1 MEKLKDKIAL
11 VIGGSRGIG
20 AAIVKKLAAD
30 GAFVSFTYA
39 KSPEKAELL
48 SDELKK
54 AGKQVQAIH
63 ADSADPEAI
72 SAAVQGVISKFSR
85 IDILVNNA
93 GIYIGRSFE
102 EHTLEDYEQI
112 MNINVRAFYLASLE
126 AVKNMPNGG
135 RIINIGSNMA
145 ENSLSAQTTL
155 YTMSKSALTGFT
167 RGLARD
173 LGPKGITVNVVQP
186 GPIDTDMNP
195 ATGELADFLRSRM
208 ALSDYGTGEDVAGLV
223 AFLAS
228 SEGKYITG
236 TALTIDGGLN
246 A

>member
-1 MEKLKDKIAL
+1 MEKLKNKIAL
-11 VIGGSRGIG
+11 VTGGSRGIG
-20 AAIVKKLAAD
+20 AAIVKKLASE
-30 GAFVSFTYA
+30 GAHVSFTYA
-39 KSPEKAELL
+39 KSPEKAALL
-48 SDELKK
+48 SDTLQE
-54 AGKQVQAIH
+54 AGKQVNAIH
-63 ADSADPEAI
+63 ADSADPQAVTK
-72 SAAVQGVISKFSR
+72 AVQQVISSFGR

-93 GIYIGRSFE
+93 GIYIGRPFE

-112 MNINVRAFYLASLE
+112 MNVNVRALYVASLE
-126 AVKNMPNGG
+126 VVKNMPNGG

-145 ENSLSAQTTL
+145 ENALSAQTTL

-173 LGPKGITVNVVQP
+173 LGQRKITVNVVQP

-195 ATGELADFLRSRM
+195 ANTELADFLRSRM
-208 ALSDYGTGEDVAGLV
+208 ALSDYGTGDDIAGLV

-228 SEGKYITG
+228 DEGKYITG
-236 TALTIDGGLN
+236 TSLTIDGGLN